1 MKKKYNSEEVNIL
14 FYGYEIGGQMQ
25 LLAEKM
31 RQRYV
36 KATAVASNRDFR
48 GYQNDICVAGKGKR
62 ASLSRFFFFIWALF
76 HYDVFH
82 FFWGVSLWSF
92 WRFHLLDLPILKLF
106 GKTVIVHFRGLD
118 VVDIKYFDYKREKAR
133 GENVSKPQMSRPD
146 QLKNLAKWKKNATH
160 ILVSE
165 PDLHFVS
172 DKSILSPQVIDMAY
186 WTAEWNPKSKEDG
199 IFRIVHAPS
208 SRRKKGTDFIEAAI
222 EELKARGHK
231 VELVLAEKLAHHKV
245 RELYSIADL
254 GIDQVLYGWHGKV
267 SVEMMAVGL
276 PTICHIDE
284 VYLKY
289 RPELPIVDGHPGNL
303 VDQIEILIKNPQLRE
318 EISLK
323 SKSYVAKYH
332 DVEVVIDDLFELY
345 GLDKKTN
352 RFDEVKS
359 ASTW

>member
-1 MKKKYNSEEVNIL
+1 MKKTYKSNEVNIL

-25 LLAEKM
+25 LLTEKM
-31 RQRYV
+31 RNRFV
-36 KATAVASNRDFR
+36 KATAVAANSDFR
-48 GYQNDICVAGKGKR
+48 GYQNDANVSGKGFK
-62 ASLSRFFFFIWALF
+62 ASVSRFFFFLWALS
-76 HYDVFH
+76 HYQVFH

-92 WRFHLLDLPILKLF
+92 WRFHLLDLPILKLL

-133 GENVSKPQMSRPD
+133 GENVTQPPMSRPE
-146 QLKNLAKWKKNATH
+146 QLKNLAKWKRNATH

-186 WTAEWNPKSKEDG
+186 WTAEWNPKSREDG
-199 IFRIVHAPS
+199 IFRIVHAPT
-208 SRRKKGTDFIEAAI
+208 SRRKKGTDFIEEAI
-222 EELKARGHK
+222 EELKRRGHK
-231 VELVLAEKLAHHKV
+231 VELILAEKVAHHKV
-245 RELYSIADL
+245 REMYVISDL

-276 PTICHIDE
+276 PTICHIEDQ
-284 VYLKY
+284 YMKY
-289 RPELPIVDGHPGNL
+289 RPDLPIINADPGNL
-303 VDQIEILIKNPQLRE
+303 IEQIEKLINDTNLRN
-318 EISLK
+318 EISKK
-323 SKSYVAKYH
+323 SKEYVAKYH

-352 RFDEVKS
+352 RFDEVKIDKF
-359 ASTW
+359 W